1 VYTPIA
7 SEGLRLSLHTSRAW
21 LPHVAPYVL
30 FLVLVEL
37 GRWLPLPPGVGL
49 CLKVAIPAAVLL
61 AFALRGCYPELR
73 VGSGGAAGWIA
84 DVAVG
89 LGVAALWMA
98 PYVSG
103 LLPHPTEGFDAGV
116 FGVDGRSGAWALRG
130 LGFVVV
136 TPFVEEL
143 FVRSFLIRFA
153 ELISLRGGRLE
164 IDTETDFRSLP
175 VARYSRAGFWITVAW
190 FTFSHVSWEMPVA
203 FATGVIYN
211 LWLYRRGHLGAVV
224 RAHAV
229 TNGTLFACVLLDGRL
244 GYFL

>member
-1 VYTPIA
+1 
-7 SEGLRLSLHTSRAW
+7 
-21 LPHVAPYVL
+21 
-30 FLVLVEL
+30 
-37 GRWLPLPPGVGL
+37 
-49 CLKVAIPAAVLL
+49 
-61 AFALRGCYPELR
+61 
-73 VGSGGAAGWIA
+73 
-84 DVAVG
+84 
-89 LGVAALWMA
+89 M
-98 PYVSG
+98 SG

-116 FGVDGRSGAWALRG
+116 FGVDGRTGAWALRG

-175 VARYSRAGFWITVAW
+175 VARYSRASFWITVAW

-203 FATGVIYN
+203 FATGVLYN

>member
-1 VYTPIA
+1 MSP
-7 SEGLRLSLHTSRAW
+7 HKSRVW

-37 GRWLPLPPGVGL
+37 GRWLPLPPAVGL
-49 CLKVAIPAAVLL
+49 GLKVAIPAAALL
-61 AFALRGCYPELR
+61 AFALRGSYPELR
-73 VGSGGAAGWIA
+73 VGSGGVAGWSA

-103 LLPHPTEGFDAGV
+103 LLPHPSEGFDAGI
-116 FGVDGRSGAWALRG
+116 FGPDGRSGAWALRG

-143 FVRSFLIRFA
+143 FVRSSLIRFA

-164 IDTETDFRSLP
+164 LDTETDFRSLP
-175 VARYSRAGFWITVAW
+175 MARYSLASFWITVAW

-203 FATGVIYN
+203 FATGVLYN
-211 LWLYRRGHLGAVV
+211 LWLYRRGHLAAVV

-229 TNGTLFACVLLDGRL
+229 TNATLLACVLADGRL